1 LQAVLSTLTD
11 SILLVIILAYSFY
24 VNVTLTLLMVSIG
37 MALTFFV
44 SKGVRGVSN
53 GATEARKLA
62 DEELKG
68 WLIGLYRSFKQLHSL
83 RLMDSFKISLGN
95 VIFERSRAGKRQN
108 FYTQVPRIVVE
119 NGVLLLIVVLMSF
132 NSNLSGL
139 LLVMPI
145 LIRAV
150 PTTSRLNTSLSTLR
164 FYSKEVTD
172 VYLSLEDVSES
183 NIDYLINTQYSRDML
198 KVEVFHIRFKGCDNL
213 LQNKELYFVKG
224 VVNFIVGASGTGKT
238 TLVDMVV
245 LDLMKNN
252 STVSISLIQQD
263 AVMFNLS
270 VFDNIN
276 FGRNISTERLKMIN
290 TGLGISDDLMN
301 VIQSEGSQAVQLF
314 SGGERQKINLAR
326 GLVSEADIYILD
338 EPTNNL
344 DEISKAKLIELLS
357 EIAVESIVIVI
368 SHDNEFVSIFEK
380 RKKVNIL

>member
-1 LQAVLSTLTD
+1 
-11 SILLVIILAYSFY
+11 
-24 VNVTLTLLMVSIG
+24 
-37 MALTFFV
+37 
-44 SKGVRGVSN
+44 
-53 GATEARKLA
+53 
-62 DEELKG
+62 
-68 WLIGLYRSFKQLHSL
+68 
-83 RLMDSFKISLGN
+83 
-95 VIFERSRAGKRQN
+95 
-108 FYTQVPRIVVE
+108 
-119 NGVLLLIVVLMSF
+119 VLLLIVVLMSF